1 MENTPKTN
9 KSAGHAKA
17 KRGRPKKKPG
27 YDRTK
32 IIDELLAKT
41 VELFGMPYDD
51 REERPEDS
59 PTIASVANTLQM
71 TPLKVRKLLITAG
84 YYSTAMSRKVQALH
98 DKGYSIQ
105 QIMDK
110 TGLSKASVNAY
121 LPYTKGAY
129 NLDSPTLYA
138 EHGRLFRARQG
149 ACKALQEHLDA
160 EDAGVYL
167 WEAIEVFANYPFTIE
182 DGLTM
187 KYTVRDCQL
196 FFNRKDESVTK
207 TAVIKAFHHARRLQ
221 KKKVVLVVQKNWE
234 VQSGTIFIPCFFESV
249 YARKSRGSR
258 NRGPLLLYLL

>member
-1 MENTPKTN
+1 
-9 KSAGHAKA
+9 
-17 KRGRPKKKPG
+17 
-27 YDRTK
+27 
-32 IIDELLAKT
+32 
-41 VELFGMPYDD
+41 
-51 REERPEDS
+51 
-59 PTIASVANTLQM
+59 
-71 TPLKVRKLLITAG
+71 
-84 YYSTAMSRKVQALH
+84 
-98 DKGYSIQ
+98 
-105 QIMDK
+105 MDK

-221 KKKVVLVVQKNWE
+221 KKRVVLVVQKNWE